1 VYRFLLTVAIALVVW
16 ALLAGLAALL
26 GFLNNLRMTHAA
38 DRRRPNPV
46 WLLVVVA
53 MAGLA
58 IAGPVIIVRDQL
70 ADRTAVPTAAE
81 GAQPAEGAGP
91 AAGAAAGGTVKMAG
105 LAFAPGTLT
114 VAKGSTVVF
123 DNDDTAPHTITARSG
138 GVDSGVLDPGRQFSV
153 SITDGFEYFCSIHPS
168 MTAKIAVTG

>member
-1 VYRFLLTVAIALVVW
+1 
-16 ALLAGLAALL
+16 
-26 GFLNNLRMTHAA
+26 MSHAA

-58 IAGPVIIVRDQL
+58 VAGPVIMVRDQL
-70 ADRTAVPTAAE
+70 ADRAGAPTVAE
-81 GAQPAEGAGP
+81 GAQPAEGT
-91 AAGAAAGGTVKMAG
+91 AAGAAAGGTVRMAG

-123 DNDDTAPHTITARSG
+123 DNDDTAPHTVTARSG
-138 GVDSGVLDPGRQFSV
+138 GVDSGVLDPGKQFSLV
-153 SITDGFEYFCSIHPS
+153 VTDGFDYFCSIHPS
-168 MTAKIAVTG
+168 MTAKIAVT